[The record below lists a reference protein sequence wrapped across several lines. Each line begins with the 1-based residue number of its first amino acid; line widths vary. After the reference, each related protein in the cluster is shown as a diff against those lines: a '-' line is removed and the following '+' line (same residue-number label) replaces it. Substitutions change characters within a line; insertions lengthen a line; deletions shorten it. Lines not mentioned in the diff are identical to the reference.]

1 MGRLELQFNGIPLL
15 LGYIPVNREPRWG
28 LLNGQLL
35 MADVNTTDS
44 RAKSFK
50 RGVCTGVIP
59 KVHFL
64 AKTFLAPE
72 LHRLIT
78 VLVGKNVMTFG
89 WTDCSACGLYSPARR
104 TNLNHLTK
112 YLIEFSFLPSLF
124 YASILPGSNSR
135 HNSAVHQSPHREE
148 YCPQSASGM
157 KLPLV
162 PTLAR

>member
-50 RGVCTGVIP
+50 RGVCTGSFR
-59 KVHFL
+59 KFTFL

-72 LHRLIT
+72 LHRLVT
-78 VLVGKNVMTFG
+78 VLVGKNVN
-89 WTDCSACGLYSPARR
+89 DIRLDGLFRLRGFTALQGEQ
-104 TNLNHLTK
+104 T
-112 YLIEFSFLPSLF
+112 
-124 YASILPGSNSR
+124 
-135 HNSAVHQSPHREE
+135 
-148 YCPQSASGM
+148 
-157 KLPLV
+157 
-162 PTLAR
+162 